1 MKKTSQE
8 RIDIS
13 KEHKSEYIIK
23 KATNLFAQS
32 KFSKNDN
39 GQPECGQICVDS

>member
-23 KATNLFAQS
+23 KKPLTYLLSRNSVKTIMVSQNVD
-32 KFSKNDN
+32 KF
-39 GQPECGQICVDS
+39 V